1 MQDSGPLCPIMF
13 MSLVL
18 YFFLL
23 VVVLKVKSL
32 QKEILKKYGFC
43 VDSVLFNNTVILIR
57 LVIVNIPLL
66 WL

>member
-1 MQDSGPLCPIMF
+1 MF

-18 YFFLL
+18 CFFLL

-43 VDSVLFNNTVILIR
+43 VDNILFNNTVILIS